1 MPGVVKRGHYFV
13 TQYITGPQIL
23 LLMLDLQPERIADP
37 FVTAITVYSLY
48 GQPEDAVVRAEVLA
62 GTDEANAEFGTS
74 WHPLEIRY
82 AYSGYDNRECRLMH
96 WAAYNI
102 VKELAQRGP
111 DGIKVVPAEP
121 EVATERRGMSASR
134 DL

>member
-1 MPGVVKRGHYFV
+1 VKRGHYFV
-13 TQYITGPQIL
+13 TQYITGPQSL

-37 FVTAITVYSLY
+37 FVTPLNVCPIY
-48 GQPEDAVVRAEVLA
+48 GQPEDIIVRAAVLA
-62 GTDEANAEFGTS
+62 GTDEANAEFGTN

-82 AYSGYDNRECRLMH
+82 SYSGYDNKRCGLMH

-111 DGIKVVPAEP
+111 EGVEVVPA
-121 EVATERRGMSASR
+121 
-134 DL
+134 